1 MKKALIAAFLLLFAV
16 FFINTFHEEYPDEYD
31 SLVGGRYITLGKL
44 PYRDWFQH
52 HQPFAYVVAGG
63 IQLFTGQSFVRFRI
77 GFAILLFAFHIATYL
92 LVKKR
97 AKEVGTGFY
106 IPFLFAVALA
116 GTYFWGQMLL
126 ADTLAAYLI
135 IPGYG
140 LLLLK
145 SYSGERFDRKDLLIV
160 SLSTFFAWFTSMTF
174 TYVIIGLNL
183 YACYLYWKSERKR
196 VGWVQLIKNL
206 GVVFLVP
213 YIIFFVYL
221 VITGSLKD
229 YYFANIVYNQKYY
242 IYNYLIP
249 EGGRFNP
256 LRYAIII
263 SNAFVNNYFPAL
275 WGVKDFSF
283 SDPIQVTLA
292 VSNAALLILF
302 LVKRRFAFL
311 FAFFSMLV
319 FSNPRSNPQAIRETD
334 YQSSMYILSSMFNG
348 MFSLFALRKILDEEK
363 LFHSIKAIATVTFM
377 ILAAYWFFNG
387 MFLFMKFEQKFFPK
401 YMGQAPFIYDQPQ
414 VAKLVNQ
421 MMGGNDTAWIG
432 PFEFKELFYL
442 KTKKLPSKYHWFLKQ
457 AAVSKI
463 KDEMVADFEKSRP
476 KVIVFKR
483 AYSPWAGNAPEFNY
497 FFTDFLDKNYVR
509 LCSLNATLPDFSY
522 EWTMGDPRNFQL
534 ATDINFDSQKKDE
547 ILADIERQSLI
558 KRGSKKSST
567 SPPCIEKE

>member
-1 MKKALIAAFLLLFAV
+1 MKKVLIAGFILLFAI

-31 SLVGGRYITLGKL
+31 SLVGGRYILLGKL

-52 HQPFAYVVAGG
+52 HQPLAYSVAAG
-63 IQLFTGQSFVRFRI
+63 IQLFTGQSFVRFRM
-77 GFAILLFAFHIATYL
+77 AYAVLLFAFFVATYL

-97 AKEVGTGFY
+97 TKEVNTGFY
-106 IPFLFAVALA
+106 VPFLFAVALA

-145 SYSGERFDRKDLLIV
+145 SYSGGRFERKDLLIV
-160 SLSTFFAWFTSMTF
+160 SLSTFLTWFTSMTF
-174 TYVIIGLNL
+174 TYVIVGLNL
-183 YACYLYWKSERKR
+183 YACYLYWKSEGGR
-196 VGWVQLIKNL
+196 VGWLQFVKNL
-206 GVVFLVP
+206 GIVFLVP
-213 YIIFFVYL
+213 YIIFFAYL
-221 VITGSLKD
+221 LITGSLKD

-256 LRYAIII
+256 LRYAVII

-275 WGVKDFSF
+275 WGVNDFSF

-292 VSNAALLILF
+292 VSNAGLFILF
-302 LVKRRFAFL
+302 LVKRRFEFL

-319 FSNPRSNPQAIRETD
+319 FSNSRSNPQAIRETD
-334 YQSSMYILSSMFNG
+334 YQSSMYIVSSMFNG
-348 MFSLFALRKILDEEK
+348 LFALFAFRKILDEEK
-363 LFHSIKAIATVTFM
+363 LIHTVKTIATVMFM
-377 ILAAYWFFNG
+377 ILAVYWFFNG
-387 MFLFMKFEQKFFPK
+387 IFLFMKFEQKFFPK
-401 YMGQAPFIYDQPQ
+401 YMGQAPFIYDHPQ

-421 MMGGNDTAWIG
+421 MVGDNDTVWIG

-442 KTKKLPSKYHWFLKQ
+442 KTKELPSKYHWFLKQ

-463 KDEMVADFEKSRP
+463 KDEMIADFEISRP

-483 AYSPWAGNAPEFNY
+483 AYSPWAGDAVGFNY
-497 FFTDFLDKNYVR
+497 FFTDFLDKHYVR
-509 LCSLNATLPDFSY
+509 LCSLNTTLVDYSY
-522 EWTMGDPRNFQL
+522 EWTTGDPRNFQL
-534 ATDINFDSQKKDE
+534 GTDINFDASKKDE
-547 ILADIERQSLI
+547 ILAELEA
-558 KRGSKKSST
+558 KGLLKKGPKTAST